1 MMQPFFL
8 AILGGSASGK
18 TSLAEAIVKSL
29 PPGRALLLRED
40 DYYHCSSMV
49 EGFDP
54 LTFNFDEPGA
64 KDHALLGAHLI
75 MARMG
80 QAFERPVYDFVTHRR
95 QPITVTAI
103 PAPLIVVDGL
113 HLLSNPALTAA
124 FDAAVFVDTP
134 ESVRFD
140 RRLSRDIAERGRDEH
155 QVRTQ
160 FATRVQPMHERH
172 VTPQKARAQLVVSG
186 EDPLEALVALTR
198 TLLPESLKA

>member
-18 TSLAEAIVKSL
+18 TSLAEAVVTSL

-40 DYYHCSSMV
+40 DYYHCSSKV

-54 LTFNFDEPGA
+54 LTFNFDEPRA
-64 KDHALLGAHLI
+64 KDHVLLSAHLV

-80 QAFERPVYDFVTHRR
+80 HTFERPVYDFVTHKR
-95 QPITVTAI
+95 QPITVTAS

-113 HLLSNPALTAA
+113 HLLSSPVLTAA
-124 FDAAVFVDTP
+124 FDAAVFVETP
-134 ESVRFD
+134 EAVRFA
-140 RRLSRDIAERGRDEH
+140 RRLARDIAERGRDEH

-160 FATRVQPMHERH
+160 FVTRVQPMHELH
-172 VTPQKARAQLVVSG
+172 VAPQKNRAQLVVSG
-186 EDPLEALVALTR
+186 EDPLEALVLLTR
-198 TLLPESLKA
+198 TLLPEGLKA